1 MHGKL
6 TLTDGVVSATVA
18 PGAHMDAAVVGEH
31 GGIEL
36 AVKDATVF
44 LGQAANEW
52 RANPIISLALD
63 PQTMQV
69 LALELL
75 HALGAPAFTDPEWLK
90 IADACEQAGLG
101 ELAERIN
108 AGRANTTGGSDG

>member
-1 MHGKL
+1 MHGRL

-18 PGAHMDAAVVGEH
+18 PDAHMDAAVVDDY

-52 RANPIISLALD
+52 RANPILSLALD
-63 PQTMQV
+63 PQTMQL

-75 HALGAPAFTDPEWLK
+75 RALGAPAFTDPEWLK
-90 IADACEQAGLG
+90 IADACTKAGLG

-108 AGRANTTGGSDG
+108 TGRINTGRLEAT